1 MTANWSQF
9 LSSGREHALNLK
21 VLRAERCEISPGR
34 KLHPDV
40 LIAGIQGACRAY
52 DARHGGAAAMSNISK
67 LMFVFGRK

>member
-9 LSSGREHALNLK
+9 LSSDADHALNLK

-34 KLHPDV
+34 TLHPDV
-40 LIAGIQGACRAY
+40 LMCEIQGACRAY
-52 DARHGGAAAMSNISK
+52 DEQHGGQAAVSNVSK

>member
-1 MTANWSQF
+1 MTADWSKF
-9 LSSGREHALNLK
+9 LSSDEDHALNLK

-40 LIAGIQGACRAY
+40 LISEIQGACRSY
-52 DARHGGAAAMSNISK
+52 DKRPGGQGALSNVSE